1 MIAPGSR
8 VKDDGSMSALIL
20 KLLMKLESC
29 NKFSLDIIS
38 FDRNNQRKDQ
48 VYRGEIIYDL
58 LTENGV
64 AQIE

>member
-38 FDRNNQRKDQ
+38 FGRNNQRKGQ